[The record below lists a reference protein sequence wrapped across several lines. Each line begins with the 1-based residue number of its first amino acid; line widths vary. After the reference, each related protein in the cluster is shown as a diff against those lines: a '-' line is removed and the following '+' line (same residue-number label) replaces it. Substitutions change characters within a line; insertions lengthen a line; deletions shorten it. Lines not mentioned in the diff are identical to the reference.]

1 MIRRASRSCP
11 WVPPRPSIAAAV
23 ALALCFATSAP
34 GEEPPIER
42 REELTESLA
51 NWLHA
56 LSMEIRRRDL
66 GSMDPYFGAT
76 CTGNGVPVETGETVR
91 VTDLVLRR
99 PTAPQTAALAR
110 EDLLRAWGDY
120 LASFGS
126 IEDVRLKVTAAEMS
140 ESAAPSP
147 EHTSVRA
154 QAKLKFFFVARDSSG
169 RRTWVR
175 GKGALQASLEMARPF
190 TGVSGA
196 VDPWKATRLDIT
208 ELDPWTADVEMFQEV
223 SGPAGVAQVI
233 PAWGTPGNTEFMAH
247 GAALGDVDR
256 DGSIDIFVTGPTR
269 NFLYLSRGDGTYEDV
284 AEAALV
290 ASTPPATAP
299 LLFDADNDGD
309 SDLFLAAIGP
319 QMFFDNRLVP
329 DGRLEFVERSDAFGV
344 AVPAE
349 GYSAVAGD
357 VNGDGFTDVYVC
369 SYNKYGVVLPD
380 SWSDAR
386 NGTPNRLF
394 LNRGGQGFEEAA
406 ARWGVDDSRWSYAA
420 GFADLNR
427 DGRLDLYVAN
437 DFGVNSY
444 FENRGDR
451 FVERAADVGLDDTGN
466 GMGVSF
472 GDYDND
478 GLLDVHVTNMSS
490 TAGNR
495 ILQTLYGD
503 AASAP
508 DFAATL
514 AKLASG
520 NTVYR
525 NRGDGTFEDV
535 SKQIGPFGGGW
546 AFGGGF
552 ADLDLDGWADLYTP
566 AGFISGADLKDT

>member
-1 MIRRASRSCP
+1 MLAFAA
-11 WVPPRPSIAAAV
+11 PSPAA
-23 ALALCFATSAP
+23 
-34 GEEPPIER
+34 EPPIEQ

-56 LSMEIRRRDL
+56 LSMEMRRRDL
-66 GSMDPYFGAT
+66 GSMEPYFGAN
-76 CTGNGVPVETGETVR
+76 CTGNGIPVETGEAVR
-91 VTDLVLRR
+91 VADLVVRR
-99 PTAPQTAALAR
+99 PTAPATTELGR
-110 EDLLRAWGDY
+110 GDLLRAWGDY

-126 IEDVRLKVTAAEMS
+126 IEDVRLKVTGAEMIEGS
-140 ESAAPSP
+140 GSAVA
-147 EHTSVRA
+147 HTSVHTSAR
-154 QAKLKFFFVARDSSG
+154 LKFSFVARDSAG

-175 GKGALQASLEMARPF
+175 GRATLLAALEMARPF
-190 TGVSGA
+190 TGVSKT
-196 VDPWKATRLDIT
+196 VDPWQVTRLDVT
-208 ELDPWTADVEMFQEV
+208 EIDPWTAEVEFFEEV
-223 SGPAGVAQVI
+223 GGPAGVAQTV
-233 PAWGTPGNTEFMAH
+233 PPWGTAGNQQFMAH
-247 GAALGDVDR
+247 GAAAGDLDR
-256 DGSIDIFVTGPTR
+256 DGALDIFVTGTTR
-269 NFLYLSRGDGTYEDV
+269 NFLYRCRGDGTYEDV

-290 ASTPPATAP
+290 ATTPPATAP
-299 LLFDADNDGD
+299 LLFDSDNDGD

-319 QMFFDNRLVP
+319 QMFFENRLVP

-344 AVPAE
+344 GVQAH

-357 VNGDGFTDVYVC
+357 VNSDGFTDVYVC
-369 SYNKYGVVLPD
+369 SYNQYGVVLPD

-394 LNRGGQGFEEAA
+394 LNRGGRGFEESA

-420 GFADLNR
+420 GLADLTE

-451 FVERAADVGLDDTGN
+451 FVERAAEVGLDDTGN

-495 ILQTLYGD
+495 ILQTLYGGTV
-503 AASAP
+503 SAP
-508 DFAATL
+508 EFAAIL
-514 AKLASG
+514 EKLASG
-520 NTVYR
+520 NTLYR
-525 NRGDGTFEDV
+525 NRGDGTFQDV
-535 SKQIGPFGGGW
+535 TKEIGPLAAGW

-552 ADLDLDGWADLYTP
+552 ADLDLDGWTDLYTP